1 MQRTF
6 RVGAIAQIGRWRG
19 WAGRNTLCA
28 LLSVVACCLVLQGV
42 PCMAQVDQG
51 TITGTVT
58 DASGA
63 VVPDAKVTLT
73 ENDTGLVLQSV
84 ANKGGVYVFS
94 PVKIGNY
101 TVTASAP
108 GFSTASLPGLVL
120 NLNQRLSADV
130 KLQAGNVAQTV
141 TVNSGVAQLL
151 ETQQSS
157 TGQVISS
164 RVINDTPLNGRNYV
178 FIAQLT
184 AGVTQSN
191 GSRGEGKGDF
201 NANGQRAEQNNFLL
215 DGVDNNSN
223 AVDFLNGASFVV
235 KPPPD
240 ALAEFKVQTSNYDAQ
255 FGHSAGGVINASIK
269 SGSNGL
275 HGNLWEYWRNDV
287 LDAVDYFAQNKP
299 KYRQNQFGGTI
310 GGPILKNHLFF
321 FGDVEANRIIFGE
334 TDTYTVPTALM
345 RQGNFSELLN
355 PGLTGQSQPTTLY
368 QPGSNGSALLA
379 CNGQQNV
386 FCPNQINSIAQ
397 GLLNLYP
404 APNANGGKTYNNY
417 VVNRNNLDN
426 TVQWDGRIDWN
437 ATAHD
442 QAFFRMSYYNE
453 RGNYAPPLGPILDGG
468 NYGAD
473 GPTINMGENYA
484 LSETHEFT
492 QTLANEFRFGYNWG
506 HFQFLQPGSEQ
517 DIAPTVG
524 LGGIPFQQHNGGLP
538 STSITGI
545 SSFGSPGFYPA
556 IEYENVFQILDNVT
570 KVAGNHTLKGG
581 VAFQHVRFSTTAP
594 INPHGGYNYTG
605 FYTSS
610 PGQSFTGSGVADF
623 IADQQRSAGISNY
636 FNIDNVRWY
645 NSGYFQD
652 DWKIMPRLTLNLGI
666 RYDWYQPTQER
677 HDNQANWYPT
687 SISGPGSGT
696 ANYVL
701 IDSKRNVTL
710 APTFLDLI
718 AKNNINLVYSGNR
731 SLINSQNTDFS
742 PRVGFAY
749 SPTDR
754 FVLRGGFG
762 IFFGG
767 LESIGGA
774 PNPGFN
780 YPFSF
785 SSGFPAPG
793 CDSTTN
799 TCPTDGLTLATGF
812 QNAINQGLQ
821 NFLSTPGLVGS
832 QTQFRA
838 SYSEQY
844 NLSTQYAFSPTL
856 SLTVGYVGNVSRR
869 LTAFPDQN
877 APFGLV
883 GPSDNS
889 QNIRPFPG
897 FGGSQFVSYEGVA
910 SYNSG
915 QVTLEKRNT
924 NGLYFLATYTYG
936 HAMDDTATPLDG
948 GANNYRS
955 ALVLPIGYE
964 YTNSDWDVRHR
975 VTLNASYQ
983 LPFGQGRQ
991 FLNRGGVVN
1000 ELAGGWAADL
1010 VFVAQTGN
1018 PFTVTPNVSQAN
1030 GATTTRAIRVGDLY
1044 ASGGSA
1050 PASNSGTT
1058 CAPKTKNITNWFNPC
1073 AFGNPL
1079 PGSDIPNTQTASNP
1093 IGQPL
1098 DTLPAVLPY
1107 LGTARNQVFG
1117 PGYNRINMSVFKNFK
1132 TYESQYL
1139 QVRADIFN
1147 LFNTPAFGQPGNGS
1161 ANDNSTGAQII
1172 NTRSLGQFTP
1182 NPRFF
1187 QLAAKYYF

>member
-1 MQRTF
+1 
-6 RVGAIAQIGRWRG
+6 
-19 WAGRNTLCA
+19 
-28 LLSVVACCLVLQGV
+28 
-42 PCMAQVDQG
+42 
-51 TITGTVT
+51 
-58 DASGA
+58 
-63 VVPDAKVTLT
+63 
-73 ENDTGLVLQSV
+73 
-84 ANKGGVYVFS
+84 
-94 PVKIGNY
+94 
-101 TVTASAP
+101 
-108 GFSTASLPGLVL
+108 
-120 NLNQRLSADV
+120 
-130 KLQAGNVAQTV
+130 
-141 TVNSGVAQLL
+141 
-151 ETQQSS
+151 
-157 TGQVISS
+157 
-164 RVINDTPLNGRNYV
+164 
-178 FIAQLT
+178 
-184 AGVTQSN
+184 
-191 GSRGEGKGDF
+191 
-201 NANGQRAEQNNFLL
+201 
-215 DGVDNNSN
+215 
-223 AVDFLNGASFVV
+223 
-235 KPPPD
+235 
-240 ALAEFKVQTSNYDAQ
+240 
-255 FGHSAGGVINASIK
+255 
-269 SGSNGL
+269 
-275 HGNLWEYWRNDV
+275 
-287 LDAVDYFAQNKP
+287 
-299 KYRQNQFGGTI
+299 
-310 GGPILKNHLFF
+310 
-321 FGDVEANRIIFGE
+321 
-334 TDTYTVPTALM
+334 
-345 RQGNFSELLN
+345 
-355 PGLTGQSQPTTLY
+355 
-368 QPGSNGSALLA
+368 
-379 CNGQQNV
+379 
-386 FCPNQINSIAQ
+386 
-397 GLLNLYP
+397 
-404 APNANGGKTYNNY
+404 
-417 VVNRNNLDN
+417 
-426 TVQWDGRIDWN
+426 
-437 ATAHD
+437 
-442 QAFFRMSYYNE
+442 
-453 RGNYAPPLGPILDGG
+453 
-468 NYGAD
+468 
-473 GPTINMGENYA
+473 MGENYA

-524 LGGIPFQQHNGGLP
+524 LGGIPFQEHNGGLP

-594 INPHGGYNYTG
+594 TNPHGSYTYSG

-623 IADQQRSAGISNY
+623 LADQQRNAGLSNY

-652 DWKIMPRLTLNLGI
+652 DWKILPLLTLNLGI

-687 SISGPGSGT
+687 AINGPGSGT
-696 ANYVL
+696 GNYVL
-701 IDSKRNVTL
+701 VDSKRNVPL
-710 APTFLDLI
+710 APTFLNLI
-718 AKNNINLVYSGNR
+718 AQNNINLLYTGNR

-754 FVLRGGFG
+754 FVVRGGFG

-785 SSGFPAPG
+785 SSSFPAPG
-793 CDSTTN
+793 CDATTN

-856 SLTVGYVGNVSRR
+856 SLTLGYVGNVSRR

-897 FGGSQFVSYEGVA
+897 FGGSQFIAYEGVG
-910 SYNSG
+910 SFNSA
-915 QVTLEKRNT
+915 QVTLEKRNA

-936 HAMDDTATPLDG
+936 HALDDTATPLDG
-948 GANNYRS
+948 GAGTYRS
-955 ALVLPIGYE
+955 ALILPIGYE

-975 VTLNASYQ
+975 VTLNGSYQ
-983 LPFGQGRQ
+983 LPFGQGRR

-1000 ELAGGWAADL
+1000 EVAGGWAADL

-1018 PFTVTPNVSQAN
+1018 PFTVTPNISTAN
-1030 GATTTRAIRVGDLY
+1030 GANTVRAVLLRDPFT
-1044 ASGGSA
+1044 SGGS
-1050 PASNSGTT
+1050 PDTSNAGTT
-1058 CAPKTKNITNWFNPC
+1058 CAPKTKNTTNWFNPC

-1093 IGQPL
+1093 VGQPL
-1098 DTLPAVLPY
+1098 DTLAAVLPY
-1107 LGTARNQVFG
+1107 LGTARNQVYG

-1139 QVRADIFN
+1139 QLRADIFN
-1147 LFNTPAFGQPGNGS
+1147 VFNTPAFGQPSGTSNNSNG
-1161 ANDNSTGAQII
+1161 GQITS
-1172 NTRSLGQFTP
+1172 TRSLGAFTP

>member
-1 MQRTF
+1 MNRSRRCSFPHNSCLVQLTVLVTIF
-6 RVGAIAQIGRWRG
+6 IGLPLTLLAQI
-19 WAGRNTLCA
+19 
-28 LLSVVACCLVLQGV
+28 
-42 PCMAQVDQG
+42 DQG
-51 TITGTVT
+51 TIAGTVS
-58 DASGA
+58 DSSGS
-63 VVPDAKVTLT
+63 VVPNAQVTLT
-73 ENDTGLVLQSV
+73 ENDTGLVLKSST
-84 ANKGGVYVFS
+84 NKEGVYVFS

-101 TVTASAP
+101 TVTASEP
-108 GFSTASLPGLVL
+108 GFSTVSLPGLVL
-120 NLNQRLSADV
+120 NVNQRLSADL
-130 KLQAGNVAQTV
+130 KLQAGNVSQTV
-141 TVNSGVAQLL
+141 TVNAGAAQLL

-157 TGQVISS
+157 TGQVVSS
-164 RVINDTPLNGRNYV
+164 QVINDTPLNGRNYV

-201 NANGQRAEQNNFLL
+201 NANGQRAEQNNFVL

-269 SGSNGL
+269 SGSNNL
-275 HGNLWEYWRNDV
+275 HGNLWEYWRNDS
-287 LDAVDYFAQNKP
+287 LDAVDYFAKTKP

-310 GGPILKNHLFF
+310 GGPIKKDHLFF

-334 TDTYTVPTALM
+334 TDTYTVPTTLM

-355 PGLTGQSQPTTLY
+355 PGLSGQSQPVLLY

-386 FCPNQINSIAQ
+386 FCPTQINSIAQ

-404 APNANGGKTYNNY
+404 LPNANGGKTYNNY

-437 ATAHD
+437 ASQHD

-468 NYGAD
+468 SYGSD

-524 LGGIPFQQHNGGLP
+524 LGGIPFQEHNGGLP

-594 INPHGGYNYTG
+594 TNPHGSYTYSG

-623 IADQQRSAGISNY
+623 LADQQRNAGLSNY

-652 DWKIMPRLTLNLGI
+652 DWKILPRLSLNLGI

-687 SISGPGSGT
+687 AINGPGSGT
-696 ANYVL
+696 GNYVL
-701 IDSKRNVTL
+701 ADSKRNVPL
-710 APTFLDLI
+710 APTFLNLI
-718 AKNNINLVYSGNR
+718 AQNNINLMYTGNR

-754 FVLRGGFG
+754 FVVRGGFG

-785 SSGFPAPG
+785 SSSFPAPG
-793 CDSTTN
+793 CDATTN

-856 SLTVGYVGNVSRR
+856 SLTLGYVGNVSRR

-897 FGGSQFVSYEGVA
+897 FGGSQFIAYEGVG
-910 SYNSG
+910 SFNSA
-915 QVTLEKRNT
+915 QVTLEKRNA

-936 HAMDDTATPLDG
+936 HALDDTATPLDG
-948 GANNYRS
+948 GAGTYRS
-955 ALVLPIGYE
+955 SLILPIGYE

-975 VTLNASYQ
+975 VTLNGSYQ

-1000 ELAGGWAADL
+1000 EVAGGWAADL

-1018 PFTVTPNVSQAN
+1018 PFTVSPNISTAN
-1030 GATTTRAIRVGDLY
+1030 GANTTRAIRVGDLY
-1044 ASGGSA
+1044 ASSGSA
-1050 PASNSGTT
+1050 PLSNSGTT

-1093 IGQPL
+1093 VGQPF
-1098 DTLPAVLPY
+1098 DTLDAVLPY

-1139 QVRADIFN
+1139 QLRADIFN
-1147 LFNTPAFGQPGNGS
+1147 LFNTPAFGQPGNGG
-1161 ANDNSTGAQII
+1161 ANDNSTGAQIV
-1172 NTRSLGQFTP
+1172 NTRSLGAFTP

>member
-1 MQRTF
+1 LTVLVTIF
-6 RVGAIAQIGRWRG
+6 IVVPLTLLAQI
-19 WAGRNTLCA
+19 
-28 LLSVVACCLVLQGV
+28 
-42 PCMAQVDQG
+42 DQG
-51 TITGTVT
+51 TITGTVS
-58 DASGA
+58 DSSGS
-63 VVPDAKVTLT
+63 VVPNAQVTLT
-73 ENDTGLVLQSV
+73 ENDTGLVLKSTT
-84 ANKGGVYVFS
+84 NKEGVYVFS

-101 TVTASAP
+101 TVTASEP
-108 GFSTASLPGLVL
+108 GFSTVSLPGLVL
-120 NLNQRLSADV
+120 NVNQRLSADL
-130 KLQAGNVAQTV
+130 KLQAGNVSQTV
-141 TVNSGVAQLL
+141 TVNAGAAQLL

-157 TGQVISS
+157 TGQVVSS
-164 RVINDTPLNGRNYV
+164 QVINDTPLNGRNYV

-201 NANGQRAEQNNFLL
+201 NANGQRAEQNNFVL

-269 SGSNGL
+269 SGSNNL
-275 HGNLWEYWRNDV
+275 HGNLWEYWRNDS
-287 LDAVDYFAQNKP
+287 LDAVDYFAKTKP

-310 GGPILKNHLFF
+310 GGPIKKDHLFF

-334 TDTYTVPTALM
+334 TDTYTVPTTLI
-345 RQGNFSELLN
+345 RQGNFTELLD
-355 PGLTGQSQPTTLY
+355 PGLSGQSQPVLLY

-379 CNGQQNV
+379 CTGQQNV
-386 FCPNQINSIAQ
+386 FCPTQINSIAQ

-404 APNANGGKTYNNY
+404 LPNANGGKTYNNY

-437 ATAHD
+437 ASQHD

-468 NYGAD
+468 SYGSD

-524 LGGIPFQQHNGGLP
+524 LGGIPFQEHNGGLP

-556 IEYENVFQILDNVT
+556 IEYENVFQILDNLT
-570 KVAGNHTLKGG
+570 KIAGNHTLKGG

-594 INPHGGYNYTG
+594 TNPHGSYTYSG

-623 IADQQRSAGISNY
+623 LADQQRNAGLSNY

-652 DWKIMPRLTLNLGI
+652 DWKILPRLSLNLGI

-687 SISGPGSGT
+687 AINGPGSGT
-696 ANYVL
+696 GNYVL
-701 IDSKRNVTL
+701 ADSKRNVPL
-710 APTFLDLI
+710 APTFLNLI
-718 AKNNINLVYSGNR
+718 AQNNINLMYTGNR

-754 FVLRGGFG
+754 FVVRGGFG

-785 SSGFPAPG
+785 SSSFPAPG
-793 CDSTTN
+793 CDATTN

-856 SLTVGYVGNVSRR
+856 SLTLGYVGNVSRR

-897 FGGSQFVSYEGVA
+897 FGGSQFIAYEGVG
-910 SYNSG
+910 SFNSA
-915 QVTLEKRNT
+915 QVTLEKRNA

-936 HAMDDTATPLDG
+936 HALDDTATPLDG
-948 GANNYRS
+948 GAGTYRS
-955 ALVLPIGYE
+955 SLILPIGYE

-975 VTLNASYQ
+975 VTLNGSYQ

-1000 ELAGGWAADL
+1000 EVAGGWAADL

-1018 PFTVTPNVSQAN
+1018 PFTVSPNISTAN
-1030 GATTTRAIRVGDLY
+1030 GANTTRAIRVGDLY
-1044 ASGGSA
+1044 ASSGSA
-1050 PASNSGTT
+1050 PLSNSGTT

-1093 IGQPL
+1093 VGQPF
-1098 DTLPAVLPY
+1098 DTLDAVLPY

-1139 QVRADIFN
+1139 QLRADIFN
-1147 LFNTPAFGQPGNGS
+1147 LFNTPAFGQPGNGG
-1161 ANDNSTGAQII
+1161 ANDNSTGAQIV
-1172 NTRSLGQFTP
+1172 NTRSLGAFTP

>member
-1 MQRTF
+1 MQTLHRLTF
-6 RVGAIAQIGRWRG
+6 PPGSWLIQLTMLLALWVGLPSILLAQI
-19 WAGRNTLCA
+19 
-28 LLSVVACCLVLQGV
+28 
-42 PCMAQVDQG
+42 DQG

-58 DASGA
+58 DTTGA
-63 VVPDAKVTLT
+63 VVPNAQVILT
-73 ENDTGLVLQSV
+73 ENDTGLALKSTT
-84 ANKGGVYVFS
+84 NKGGVYVFS

-101 TVTASAP
+101 TVTASAE

-120 NLNQRLSADV
+120 NVSQRLSADI

-141 TVNSGVAQLL
+141 TVNSGAAQLL

-157 TGQVISS
+157 TGQVVSS
-164 RVINDTPLNGRNYV
+164 EVINDTPLNGRNYV

-201 NANGQRAEQNNFLL
+201 NANGQRAEQNNFVL

-269 SGSNGL
+269 SGNNNL

-287 LDAVDYFAQNKP
+287 LDAVDYFAKTKP

-310 GGPILKNHLFF
+310 GGPIMKDHLFF

-334 TDTYTVPTALM
+334 TDTYTVPTTLM
-345 RQGNFSELLN
+345 RQGNFTELLN
-355 PGLTGQSQPTTLY
+355 PALSGQSQPVLLY

-386 FCPNQINSIAQ
+386 FCPTQINSIAQ

-404 APNANGGKTYNNY
+404 LPNANGGKTYDNY
-417 VVNRNNLDN
+417 VLNRNNLDN

-437 ATAHD
+437 ASQHD

-453 RGNYAPPLGPILDGG
+453 RGEYAPPLGPILDGG
-468 NYGAD
+468 SYGTD
-473 GPTINMGENYA
+473 GPTINMGENFA

-506 HFQFLQPGSEQ
+506 HFQFLQPSSEQ

-623 IADQQRSAGISNY
+623 IVDQQRSAGLSNY

-652 DWKIMPRLTLNLGI
+652 DWRILPRLTLNLGI

-687 SISGPGSGT
+687 AINGPASGT

-718 AKNNINLVYSGNR
+718 AKNNINLMYTGNR
-731 SLINSQNTDFS
+731 SLINSQNSDFS

-749 SPTDR
+749 NPTDR
-754 FVLRGGFG
+754 LVVRGGFG

-793 CDSTTN
+793 CDSATN

-856 SLTVGYVGNVSRR
+856 SLTIGYVGNVSRR

-897 FGGSQFVSYEGVA
+897 FGGSQFIAYEGVG
-910 SYNSG
+910 SFNSA
-915 QVTLEKRNT
+915 QVTLEKRNAH
-924 NGLYFLATYTYG
+924 GLYFLATYTYG
-936 HAMDDTATPLDG
+936 HALDDTATPLDG
-948 GANNYRS
+948 GAGTYRS
-955 ALVLPIGYE
+955 ALILPIGYE

-975 VTLNASYQ
+975 VTLNGSYQ
-983 LPFGQGRQ
+983 LPFGQGRR

-1018 PFTVTPNVSQAN
+1018 PFTVTPNISTAN
-1030 GATTTRAIRVGDLY
+1030 GANTVRAVLLRDPF
-1044 ASGGSA
+1044 ASGGS
-1050 PASNSGTT
+1050 PDPSNAGTT
-1058 CAPKTKNITNWFNPC
+1058 CAPKTKNTTNWFNPC

-1093 IGQPL
+1093 VGQPL
-1098 DTLPAVLPY
+1098 DTLAAVLPY
-1107 LGTARNQVFG
+1107 LGTARNQIYG

-1139 QVRADIFN
+1139 QLRADMFN
-1147 LFNTPAFGQPGNGS
+1147 VFNTPAFGQPSGTSN
-1161 ANDNSTGAQII
+1161 NSSGGQITS
-1172 NTRSLGQFTP
+1172 TRSLGAFTP

>member
-1 MQRTF
+1 
-6 RVGAIAQIGRWRG
+6 
-19 WAGRNTLCA
+19 
-28 LLSVVACCLVLQGV
+28 
-42 PCMAQVDQG
+42 
-51 TITGTVT
+51 
-58 DASGA
+58 
-63 VVPDAKVTLT
+63 
-73 ENDTGLVLQSV
+73 
-84 ANKGGVYVFS
+84 
-94 PVKIGNY
+94 
-101 TVTASAP
+101 
-108 GFSTASLPGLVL
+108 
-120 NLNQRLSADV
+120 
-130 KLQAGNVAQTV
+130 
-141 TVNSGVAQLL
+141 
-151 ETQQSS
+151 
-157 TGQVISS
+157 
-164 RVINDTPLNGRNYV
+164 
-178 FIAQLT
+178 
-184 AGVTQSN
+184 
-191 GSRGEGKGDF
+191 
-201 NANGQRAEQNNFLL
+201 
-215 DGVDNNSN
+215 
-223 AVDFLNGASFVV
+223 
-235 KPPPD
+235 
-240 ALAEFKVQTSNYDAQ
+240 
-255 FGHSAGGVINASIK
+255 
-269 SGSNGL
+269 
-275 HGNLWEYWRNDV
+275 
-287 LDAVDYFAQNKP
+287 
-299 KYRQNQFGGTI
+299 
-310 GGPILKNHLFF
+310 
-321 FGDVEANRIIFGE
+321 
-334 TDTYTVPTALM
+334 
-345 RQGNFSELLN
+345 
-355 PGLTGQSQPTTLY
+355 
-368 QPGSNGSALLA
+368 
-379 CNGQQNV
+379 
-386 FCPNQINSIAQ
+386 
-397 GLLNLYP
+397 
-404 APNANGGKTYNNY
+404 
-417 VVNRNNLDN
+417 
-426 TVQWDGRIDWN
+426 
-437 ATAHD
+437 
-442 QAFFRMSYYNE
+442 
-453 RGNYAPPLGPILDGG
+453 
-468 NYGAD
+468 
-473 GPTINMGENYA
+473 
-484 LSETHEFT
+484 
-492 QTLANEFRFGYNWG
+492 
-506 HFQFLQPGSEQ
+506 
-517 DIAPTVG
+517 
-524 LGGIPFQQHNGGLP
+524 
-538 STSITGI
+538 
-545 SSFGSPGFYPA
+545 
-556 IEYENVFQILDNVT
+556 
-570 KVAGNHTLKGG
+570 
-581 VAFQHVRFSTTAP
+581 
-594 INPHGGYNYTG
+594 
-605 FYTSS
+605 TSS

-623 IADQQRSAGISNY
+623 IADQQRSAGLSNY

-701 IDSKRNVTL
+701 IDSKRNVPL

-754 FVLRGGFG
+754 FVVRGGFG

-793 CDSTTN
+793 CDAATN

-910 SYNSG
+910 SYNSA
-915 QVTLEKRNT
+915 QVTLEKRNA

-1030 GATTTRAIRVGDLY
+1030 GATTSRAIRVGDLY

-1058 CAPKTKNITNWFNPC
+1058 CAPKTKSITNWFNPC

-1079 PGSDIPNTQTASNP
+1079 PGSSIPNTQTASNP
-1093 IGQPL
+1093 VGQPL
-1098 DTLPAVLPY
+1098 DTLAAVLPY
-1107 LGTARNQVFG
+1107 LGTARNQVYG

>member
-6 RVGAIAQIGRWRG
+6 GVGAIAQIRWWRG
-19 WAGRNTLCA
+19 SAAWNTLCV
-28 LLSVVACCLVLQGV
+28 LLSVIASCLILQGV
-42 PCMAQVDQG
+42 PCMAQMDQG
-51 TITGTVT
+51 TISGTVT
-58 DASGA
+58 DSSGA

-164 RVINDTPLNGRNYV
+164 QVINDTPLNGRNYV

-201 NANGQRAEQNNFLL
+201 NANGQRAEQNNFVL

-355 PGLTGQSQPTTLY
+355 PSLTGQSQPTTLY

-404 APNANGGKTYNNY
+404 LPNANGGKTYNNY
-417 VVNRNNLDN
+417 IVNRNNLDN

-468 NYGAD
+468 SYGSD

-492 QTLANEFRFGYNWG
+492 QTLANEFRFGYNG
-506 HFQFLQPGSEQ
+506 
-517 DIAPTVG
+517 A
-524 LGGIPFQQHNGGLP
+524 
-538 STSITGI
+538 
-545 SSFGSPGFYPA
+545 
-556 IEYENVFQILDNVT
+556 
-570 KVAGNHTLKGG
+570 
-581 VAFQHVRFSTTAP
+581 
-594 INPHGGYNYTG
+594 
-605 FYTSS
+605 TSS
-610 PGQSFTGSGVADF
+610 S
-623 IADQQRSAGISNY
+623 
-636 FNIDNVRWY
+636 
-645 NSGYFQD
+645 
-652 DWKIMPRLTLNLGI
+652 
-666 RYDWYQPTQER
+666 
-677 HDNQANWYPT
+677 
-687 SISGPGSGT
+687 
-696 ANYVL
+696 
-701 IDSKRNVTL
+701 
-710 APTFLDLI
+710 
-718 AKNNINLVYSGNR
+718 
-731 SLINSQNTDFS
+731 
-742 PRVGFAY
+742 Y
-749 SPTDR
+749 SPVQSKT
-754 FVLRGGFG
+754 
-762 IFFGG
+762 
-767 LESIGGA
+767 
-774 PNPGFN
+774 
-780 YPFSF
+780 
-785 SSGFPAPG
+785 
-793 CDSTTN
+793 
-799 TCPTDGLTLATGF
+799 
-812 QNAINQGLQ
+812 
-821 NFLSTPGLVGS
+821 
-832 QTQFRA
+832 
-838 SYSEQY
+838 
-844 NLSTQYAFSPTL
+844 
-856 SLTVGYVGNVSRR
+856 SRR
-869 LTAFPDQN
+869 P
-877 APFGLV
+877 
-883 GPSDNS
+883 
-889 QNIRPFPG
+889 
-897 FGGSQFVSYEGVA
+897 
-910 SYNSG
+910 
-915 QVTLEKRNT
+915 
-924 NGLYFLATYTYG
+924 
-936 HAMDDTATPLDG
+936 
-948 GANNYRS
+948 
-955 ALVLPIGYE
+955 
-964 YTNSDWDVRHR
+964 
-975 VTLNASYQ
+975 
-983 LPFGQGRQ
+983 
-991 FLNRGGVVN
+991 
-1000 ELAGGWAADL
+1000 WA
-1010 VFVAQTGN
+1010 
-1018 PFTVTPNVSQAN
+1018 
-1030 GATTTRAIRVGDLY
+1030 
-1044 ASGGSA
+1044 
-1050 PASNSGTT
+1050 
-1058 CAPKTKNITNWFNPC
+1058 
-1073 AFGNPL
+1073 
-1079 PGSDIPNTQTASNP
+1079 
-1093 IGQPL
+1093 
-1098 DTLPAVLPY
+1098 
-1107 LGTARNQVFG
+1107 
-1117 PGYNRINMSVFKNFK
+1117 
-1132 TYESQYL
+1132 
-1139 QVRADIFN
+1139 
-1147 LFNTPAFGQPGNGS
+1147 
-1161 ANDNSTGAQII
+1161 
-1172 NTRSLGQFTP
+1172 
-1182 NPRFF
+1182 
-1187 QLAAKYYF
+1187 

>member
-1 MQRTF
+1 MNRSRRCSFPPPSWLVQFTVLVTIF
-6 RVGAIAQIGRWRG
+6 IGLPLTLLAQI
-19 WAGRNTLCA
+19 
-28 LLSVVACCLVLQGV
+28 
-42 PCMAQVDQG
+42 DQG
-51 TITGTVT
+51 TITGTVS
-58 DASGA
+58 DSSGS
-63 VVPDAKVTLT
+63 VVPNAQITLT
-73 ENDTGLVLQSV
+73 ENDTGLVLKSTT
-84 ANKGGVYVFS
+84 NKEGVYVFS

-101 TVTASAP
+101 TVTASGP
-108 GFSTASLPGLVL
+108 GFSTVSLPGIVL
-120 NLNQRLSADV
+120 NVNQRLSADL
-130 KLQAGNVAQTV
+130 KLQAGNVSQTV
-141 TVNSGVAQLL
+141 TVNAGAAQLL

-157 TGQVISS
+157 TGQVVSS
-164 RVINDTPLNGRNYV
+164 QVINDTPLNGRNYV

-201 NANGQRAEQNNFLL
+201 NANGQRAEQNNFVL

-269 SGSNGL
+269 SGSNNL
-275 HGNLWEYWRNDV
+275 HGNLWEYWRNDS
-287 LDAVDYFAQNKP
+287 LDAVDYFAKTKP

-310 GGPILKNHLFF
+310 GGPIKKDHLFF

-334 TDTYTVPTALM
+334 TDTYTVPTTLM
-345 RQGNFSELLN
+345 RQGNFTELLN
-355 PGLTGQSQPTTLY
+355 PGLSGQSQP
-368 QPGSNGSALLA
+368 GSAPLA

-386 FCPNQINSIAQ
+386 FCPTQINSIAQ

-404 APNANGGKTYNNY
+404 LPNANGGKTYNNY

-437 ATAHD
+437 ASQHD

-468 NYGAD
+468 SYGSD

-524 LGGIPFQQHNGGLP
+524 LGGIPFQEHNGGLP

-594 INPHGGYNYTG
+594 TNPHGSYTYSG

-623 IADQQRSAGISNY
+623 LADQQRNAGLSNY

-652 DWKIMPRLTLNLGI
+652 DWKILPRLTLNLGI

-687 SISGPGSGT
+687 AINGPGSGT
-696 ANYVL
+696 GNYVL
-701 IDSKRNVTL
+701 VDSKRNVPL
-710 APTFLDLI
+710 APTFLNLI
-718 AKNNINLVYSGNR
+718 AQNNINLLYTGNR

-754 FVLRGGFG
+754 FVVRGGFG

-785 SSGFPAPG
+785 SSSFPAPG
-793 CDSTTN
+793 CDATTN

-856 SLTVGYVGNVSRR
+856 SLTLGYVGNVSRR

-897 FGGSQFVSYEGVA
+897 FGGSQFIAYEGVG
-910 SYNSG
+910 SFNSA
-915 QVTLEKRNT
+915 QVTLEKRNA

-936 HAMDDTATPLDG
+936 HALDDTATPLDG
-948 GANNYRS
+948 GAGTYRS
-955 ALVLPIGYE
+955 ALILPIGYE

-975 VTLNASYQ
+975 VTLNGSYQ
-983 LPFGQGRQ
+983 LPFGQGRR

-1000 ELAGGWAADL
+1000 EVAGGWAADL

-1018 PFTVTPNVSQAN
+1018 PFTVTPNISTAN
-1030 GATTTRAIRVGDLY
+1030 GANTVRAVLLRDPFT
-1044 ASGGSA
+1044 SGGS
-1050 PASNSGTT
+1050 PDTSNAGTT
-1058 CAPKTKNITNWFNPC
+1058 CAPKTKNTTNWFNPC

-1093 IGQPL
+1093 VGQPL
-1098 DTLPAVLPY
+1098 DTLAAVLPY
-1107 LGTARNQVFG
+1107 LGTARNQVYG

-1139 QVRADIFN
+1139 QLRADIFN
-1147 LFNTPAFGQPGNGS
+1147 VFNTPAFGQPSGTSNNSNG
-1161 ANDNSTGAQII
+1161 GQITS
-1172 NTRSLGQFTP
+1172 TRSLGAFTP

>member
-1 MQRTF
+1 MQREF
-6 RVGAIAQIGRWRG
+6 SRGAVGRSRQWRG
-19 WAGRNTLCA
+19 WAGRSI
-28 LLSVVACCLVLQGV
+28 LSVLLTTAGSCLIFQAV
-42 PCMAQVDQG
+42 PCMAQIDQG

-58 DASGA
+58 DSSGA
-63 VVPDAKVTLT
+63 VVPSANITLT
-73 ENDTGLVLQSV
+73 NTDTGLVLKST
-84 ANKGGVYVFS
+84 ANKAGVYVFS
-94 PVKIGNY
+94 PIKIGNY
-101 TVTASAP
+101 TVAASAP

-120 NLNQRLSADV
+120 NVNQRLSADL

-141 TVNSGVAQLL
+141 TVNSGAAQLL

-157 TGQVISS
+157 TGQVVSS
-164 RVINDTPLNGRNYV
+164 QVINDTPLNGRNYV

-184 AGVTQSN
+184 AGVTQAN

-201 NANGQRAEQNNFLL
+201 NANGQRAEQNNFVL

-275 HGNLWEYWRNDV
+275 HGNLWEYWRNDA
-287 LDAVDYFAQNKP
+287 LDAVDYFAKSKP

-310 GGPILKNHLFF
+310 GGPIIKDHLFF

-334 TDTYTVPTALM
+334 TGTYTVPTALM
-345 RQGNFSELLN
+345 RQGNFTELLN
-355 PGLTGQSQPTTLY
+355 PALTGKSQPTLLY
-368 QPGSNGSALLA
+368 QPGSKGSAPLA
-379 CNGQQNV
+379 CNGVQNV
-386 FCPNQINSIAQ
+386 FCPGQINPIAQ

-404 APNANGGKTYNNY
+404 LPNANGGKAYNNY
-417 VVNRNNLDN
+417 VVNRNNIDN

-453 RGNYAPPLGPILDGG
+453 RGDYAPPLGPILDGG
-468 NYGAD
+468 SYGSD
-473 GPTINMGENYA
+473 GPTINMGENFA

-506 HFQFLQPGSEQ
+506 HFQFLQPGAQQ
-517 DIAPTVG
+517 DVAPTVG
-524 LGGIPFQQHNGGLP
+524 LGGIPFQKNNGGLP

-594 INPHGGYNYTG
+594 TNPHGGYNYTG
-605 FYTSS
+605 FYTSI
-610 PGQSFTGSGVADF
+610 PGQSFTGWGVADF
-623 IADQQRSAGISNY
+623 LADQQNSAGLSNY

-652 DWKIMPRLTLNLGI
+652 DWRILPRLTLNLGI

-687 SISGPGSGT
+687 AINGPGSGT
-696 ANYVL
+696 GNYVL
-701 IDSKRNVTL
+701 IDSKRNVPL
-710 APTFLDLI
+710 APTFLNLI
-718 AKNNINLVYSGNR
+718 AQNNINLVYTSNR

-754 FVLRGGFG
+754 FVVRGGFG

-785 SSGFPAPG
+785 SSTFTAPG
-793 CDSTTN
+793 CSATAN
-799 TCPTDGLTLATGF
+799 VCPTDGLTLATGF

-869 LTAFPDQN
+869 LTAFADQN

-883 GPSDNS
+883 GPADSS

-897 FGGSQFVSYEGVA
+897 FGGSQFDSYEGVA

-915 QVTLEKRNT
+915 QVTLEKHNA

-936 HAMDDTATPLDG
+936 HALDDTATPLNG
-948 GANNYRS
+948 GGNIYRS
-955 ALVLPIGYE
+955 ALIVPIGYE

-975 VTLNASYQ
+975 ATLNASYQ
-983 LPFGQGRQ
+983 LPFGKGRRY
-991 FLNRGGVVN
+991 LNRGGVLNQV
-1000 ELAGGWAADL
+1000 AGGWAADL

-1018 PFTVTPNVSQAN
+1018 PFTVSPNNSGAV
-1030 GATTTRAIRVGDLY
+1030 GATTRRAIRLHDPY
-1044 ASGGSA
+1044 ATGGSA
-1050 PASNSGTT
+1050 DPSNAGTT
-1058 CAPKTKNITNWFNPC
+1058 CAAKTKNINNWFNPC

-1079 PGSDIPNTQTASNP
+1079 PGSNIPNTQTATDP
-1093 IGQPL
+1093 IGHPL
-1098 DTLPAVLPY
+1098 DTLSTVLPY
-1107 LGTARNQVFG
+1107 VGTARNQIYG
-1117 PGYNRINMSVFKNFK
+1117 PGYERINMSVFKNFS

-1161 ANDNSTGAQII
+1161 ANDNSTGAPIT
-1172 NTRSLGQFTP
+1172 NTRSLGAFTP